1 MPSETP
7 MFASMRKLNGSAP
20 HSLRQQ
26 LEARR
31 AALGQRGMSE
41 LNALLG
47 RFVEPELLAP
57 ATQGPCSR
65 NRVFDLATTTQAFL
79 WQALHAQAPCRDAV
93 LQVQAAR
100 QAAGQPLCD
109 ARTSAYCQARARLPL
124 ERLEALNAALGFK
137 MERLARLADH
147 WQGRE
152 VKVLDGTGLRTE
164 DTPAN
169 AAAYG
174 YPPGAKPGC
183 SFPVLRLAAMF
194 SLSSGAWLGHALGR
208 TCAHE
213 TGLSL
218 PLVRAHLHQ
227 GDVLL
232 ADRAFAAW
240 WLMALAQE
248 QGADTLMRLHQ
259 TRSTDLR
266 AGRALGHE
274 DRLQVWPKPPRPAR
288 CPLSPEQ
295 YDALPESLNVRV
307 LRVRLERKGQRTTGV
322 MLATTLADAAAH
334 PKQTLAALAAR
345 RWQVELNFDDLKTTL
360 GMEELRAKSPALVE
374 RTLLV
379 YACAYNLI
387 RALMLESAVAVGVP
401 LGRLSFKG
409 SGRALALWTANL
421 RGGRTSTRRTTQLWE
436 TLLGVVAA
444 DLLPERPGR
453 HEPRA
458 VKRRPKNHPL
468 LTKPR
473 HQFKPTPHPHRYS
486 KKIKSTT
493 PLS

>member
-1 MPSETP
+1 
-7 MFASMRKLNGSAP
+7 
-20 HSLRQQ
+20 
-26 LEARR
+26 
-31 AALGQRGMSE
+31 
-41 LNALLG
+41 
-47 RFVEPELLAP
+47 
-57 ATQGPCSR
+57 
-65 NRVFDLATTTQAFL
+65 
-79 WQALHAQAPCRDAV
+79 
-93 LQVQAAR
+93 
-100 QAAGQPLCD
+100 
-109 ARTSAYCQARARLPL
+109 
-124 ERLEALNAALGFK
+124 
-137 MERLARLADH
+137 
-147 WQGRE
+147 
-152 VKVLDGTGLRTE
+152 
-164 DTPAN
+164 
-169 AAAYG
+169 
-174 YPPGAKPGC
+174 
-183 SFPVLRLAAMF
+183 
-194 SLSSGAWLGHALGR
+194 
-208 TCAHE
+208 
-213 TGLSL
+213 
-218 PLVRAHLHQ
+218 
-227 GDVLL
+227 
-232 ADRAFAAW
+232 
-240 WLMALAQE
+240 
-248 QGADTLMRLHQ
+248 
-259 TRSTDLR
+259 
-266 AGRALGHE
+266 
-274 DRLQVWPKPPRPAR
+274 
-288 CPLSPEQ
+288 
-295 YDALPESLNVRV
+295 
-307 LRVRLERKGQRTTGV
+307 

-360 GMEELRAKSPALVE
+360 GMEDLRAKSPALVE